1 MRYRILAGFAAAVM
15 TALAGLGAV
24 NAQAATPANASAPP
38 AGTVVFVRTSTL
50 NTPQDSADNTITCK
64 PAYSAPHISTHVP
77 TEINS
82 VGRVSCSHTM
92 ASIVIAIHL
101 ASNNVTQ
108 RPASNTCRNAGKS
121 TNSCQVNLTCN
132 PNTTYGGGVSMS
144 LTAPPGYE
152 PPSAS
157 WSASASFKVNGFC

>member
-1 MRYRILAGFAAAVM
+1 MRYGVLAGFAVAVM

-24 NAQAATPANASAPP
+24 NAQAATPASISAPA
-38 AGTVVFVRTSTL
+38 AGTIVFVRASTL
-50 NTPQDSADNTITCK
+50 DTSQNSAEDIITCK

-82 VGRVSCSHTM
+82 VGSVKCSHSM

-101 ASNNVTQ
+101 ASNSFIQ
-108 RPASNTCRNAGKS
+108 APASDTCRNAGKA
-121 TNSCQVNLTCN
+121 TNSCQVNLPCN
-132 PNTTYGGGVSMS
+132 PNTTYGGGLSMS

-157 WSASASFKVNGFC
+157 YSTSASFKVNGFC